1 MRVLVDGV
9 ETPEDR
15 ASVSVFDWAVQRG
28 FGCFEVIRSYRGAP
42 FHLGPHLD
50 RLERSASAIG
60 LVLPSRSELETW
72 VAAAASSGGDCQVRV
87 IVTGGGR
94 DPILDVPSRTIVTW
108 EPLPEVPV
116 PLRLMPLDAPWHP
129 GSTGGPFLGVK
140 WLSYAPN
147 MASGDLARAA
157 GYDDALLLSRDG
169 WVIEGPTFTVA
180 WIHGGVLETPT
191 LDLGILPSITRQVVL
206 DEARRAGIE
215 VREGRYPL
223 QRMQS
228 ADEAMGL
235 STVKEVLPIGRVGE
249 AELSPGPVT
258 GALADAYAAA
268 VAAESR

>member
-28 FGCFEVIRSYRGAP
+28 FGCFEVIRSYAGTP
-42 FHLGPHLD
+42 FRLGPHLD

-60 LVLPSRSELETW
+60 LALPPRSRLESW
-72 VAAAASSGGDCQVRV
+72 VSAVASSGGECQVRV

-94 DPILDVPSRTIVTW
+94 DPILEVPSRTIVTW

-116 PLRLMPLDAPWHP
+116 PLRLMPLEAPWHP
-129 GSTGGPFLGVK
+129 GSASGPFFGVK

-169 WVIEGPTFTVA
+169 WVIEGPTFTVG
-180 WIHGGVLETPT
+180 WVHGGALETPA
-191 LDLGILPSITRQVVL
+191 LDLGILASITRQVVL
-206 DEARRAGIE
+206 DEARRIGIE
-215 VREGRYPL
+215 VREGRFPL
-223 QRMQS
+223 QRVQS

-235 STVKEVLPIGRVGE
+235 ATVKEVIPIGRIGD
-249 AELSPGPVT
+249 AEFAPGPVT
-258 GALADAYAAA
+258 GTLADAYAAV